1 MILIFMFMV
10 SALFAKV
17 DFQTAT
23 KEQLMAIN
31 GIGAKKAEAI
41 IDYRKYNKIEKVEDL
56 TKIKGFGNTLV
67 NKIKKSNM

>member
-1 MILIFMFMV
+1 MV

-41 IDYRKYNKIEKVEDL
+41 IDYRKSNKIEKVEDL